1 MFTTAST
8 AYLLAYLIN
17 NLSNFGPQI
26 STTVAAIA
34 VGVIANGYSR
44 LTKDVAIA
52 PLLTGIQMIVPGS
65 LGVKGSLG
73 LLGNTIVDGTSFTST
88 MTVIGMSITVVLT
101 FALHNDLTLVRG
113 CLSVL

>member
-17 NLSNFGPQI
+17 NYSNLGPQI
-26 STTVAAIA
+26 PTTIGAIA
-34 VGVIANGYSR
+34 VGLIANGYSR
-44 LTKDVAIA
+44 LTRDVGIA

-65 LGVKGSLG
+65 LGVKSSLG

-88 MTVIGMSITVVLT
+88 MIVIGMSITVV
-101 FALHNDLTLVRG
+101 TL
-113 CLSVL
+113 LFFDTK